1 MNGWP
6 LAAGTER
13 RPRSGPA
20 MHGRVFW
27 RAVATFIALEPN
39 LLIRMRQN
47 FGVAASLQLV
57 IPPEE
62 RVTRLRMV
70 IRTKLH

>member
-1 MNGWP
+1 
-6 LAAGTER
+6 
-13 RPRSGPA
+13 
-20 MHGRVFW
+20 MHGRVYW

-47 FGVAASLQLV
+47 FGVAASIQLV

-70 IRTKLH
+70 IRTKLY